1 MGNRFSS
8 GKNSIAECD
17 RCGFR
22 FKLHELRKEIIKTKN
37 YNLLVCKICW
47 DPDQPQLQ
55 LGMYPVSDPQGVRD
69 PRPDTS
75 YVQSGNTGLQIV
87 LTNSTSVDAAGLPSG
102 GSRDIQWGWNP
113 VGGARFF
120 DAALTPNYLLLGVQV
135 GTVTIQIGA

>member
-37 YNLLVCKICW
+37 YNLLVCYICW

-55 LGMYPVSDPQGVRD
+55 LGMYPVDDPQGVRD
-69 PRPDTS
+69 PRPDLS
-75 YVQSGNTGLQIV
+75 YYQSGNTGLQIV
-87 LTNSTSVDAAGLPSG
+87 LTNSSAQDAVGLPSE
-102 GSRDIQWGWNP
+102 GSRIFQWGWNP
-113 VGGARFF
+113 VGGSQVF
-120 DAALTPNYLLLGVQV
+120 DDALTPNYLVLNVEV
-135 GTVTIQIGA
+135 GTVTIATT